1 MTHARVKWLLALS
14 PVVIAAGIATIPAG
28 AQSTLLDPKQA
39 ALNAAGNTKGGK
51 VSVLAVWGGNEL
63 ENFKN
68 VVKPFEEATGI
79 QVEYEGTRD
88 VNAVLTTRVQ
98 GGNPPDIAGLPGP
111 GQLEQ
116 FAQDGKL
123 VALNGVL
130 NMASTRR
137 DYAKGWID
145 LASSNGKLYGIF
157 TGASVKGLVWYNTKQ
172 YSGPK
177 APKSWAELA
186 KWTDA
191 QAAAGKTPW
200 CVGVESGAASGWAGT
215 DWIENFLLRQFGPQ
229 VYDQWYK
236 GKLAWTSSE
245 VKSAFQTFGAI
256 VTDPKMVFGGPTAVL
271 TTNFGDAGTPLF
283 SKPAG
288 CSLLQ
293 QASFIAD
300 FFVKNTPGLKPV
312 EDFDF
317 FGFPNINTKYSGSI
331 EAGGDLFG
339 MFKDTPQ
346 ARALI
351 KYLITP
357 EAQTIWVKT
366 GQIISPNK
374 RVPSSTYPNPLSGRA
389 SQIIASAKAVRFDAS
404 DLMPSAMNA
413 AFWKSILEYTQNPGK
428 LDEIL
433 AGLDAVRKDSYK

>member
-1 MTHARVKWLLALS
+1 MPITFAQRPSRSILSMLVLSGSLLALTS
-14 PVVIAAGIATIPAG
+14 TSN
-28 AQSTLLDPKQA
+28 AQQALLEPQQA
-39 ALNAAGNTKGGK
+39 ALKAAGKTRGGK

-63 ENFKN
+63 ENFRS

-79 QVEYEGTRD
+79 KVEYEGTRD
-88 VNAVLTTRVQ
+88 INAVLTTRVQ
-98 GGNPPDIAGLPGP
+98 GGNAPDIAGLPGP
-111 GQLEQ
+111 EQLEQ
-116 FAQDGKL
+116 FAKDGK
-123 VALNGVL
+123 VVPLNL
-130 NMASTRR
+130 PTLRR

-145 LASSNGKLYGIF
+145 LASSGGKLYGVF
-157 TGASVKGLVWYNTKQ
+157 TGASVKGLVWYNPKQ

-177 APKSWAELA
+177 APKTWAELS

-191 QAAAGKTPW
+191 QAAQGKTAW

-215 DWIENFLLRQFGPQ
+215 DWIENILLRQSGPT
-229 VYDQWYK
+229 VYDQWYS

-245 VKSAFQTFGAI
+245 VKSAFQAYGSV
-256 VTDPKMVFGGPTAVL
+256 VTDPKKVFGGPTAVL

-283 SKPAG
+283 TKPAG

-317 FGFPNINTKYSGSI
+317 FGFPNINSKFSGAI
-331 EAGGDLFG
+331 EASGDLFG
-339 MFKDTPQ
+339 MFRDTPQ
-346 ARALI
+346 ARALMN
-351 KYLITP
+351 YLITP

-374 RVPSSTYPNPLSGRA
+374 RVAAGSYPNALAGRA
-389 SQIIASAKAVRFDAS
+389 SKIIATAKVVRFDAS
-404 DLMPSAMNA
+404 DLMPAAMNA
-413 AFWKSILEYTQNPGK
+413 AFWKAILEYTQNPGR
-428 LDEIL
+428 LDVIL
-433 AGLDAVRKDSYK
+433 TNLDTVRKESYK